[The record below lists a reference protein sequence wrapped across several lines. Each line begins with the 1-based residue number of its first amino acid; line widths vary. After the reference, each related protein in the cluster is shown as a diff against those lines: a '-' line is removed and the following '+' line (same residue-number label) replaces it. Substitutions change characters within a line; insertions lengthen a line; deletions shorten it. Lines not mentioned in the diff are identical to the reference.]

1 MADPSAGEVGG
12 VFAGAVALIVALGHG
27 MRWWLGWTDRRAAT
41 RSAKLDA
48 WQNQLDEREKRIDAQ
63 QAEHW
68 SRVERELEVLRREHS
83 ALLGGY
89 QLITAALRVVDPGND
104 ALRRADELLRS
115 AFLLDPLLPGD
126 IATIAQRIR
135 RRDDEDEQNRS

>member
-12 VFAGAVALIVALGHG
+12 IFAGAVALLIALGHG
-27 MRWWLGWTDRRAAT
+27 LRWWLGWTDRRAAT

-48 WQNQLDEREKRIDAQ
+48 WQKQLDERETRIEAQ
-63 QAEHW
+63 QIEYWA
-68 SRVERELEVLRREHS
+68 RVERELEQSRRERA

-89 QLITAALRVVDPGND
+89 QLIATAMRLVDPDND
-104 ALRRADELLRS
+104 ALRRADELIRS

-126 IATIAQRIR
+126 MTATARSIHRS
-135 RRDDEDEQNRS
+135 DER